1 MCVGYTL
8 IYAILYKGPG
18 TNPQRMQRDDCI
30 NFSKVVMVCVCMPKK
45 KGSRWVTPRKLFL
58 FACPFLCFSNFLH
71 RGCVSLEIEGEA
83 LLNSK
88 TNHFSCINL

>member
-45 KGSRWVTPRKLFL
+45 KKKKGLDVLPPENYFCLLVLF
-58 FACPFLCFSNFLH
+58 
-71 RGCVSLEIEGEA
+71 CVSPISYIEGVLA
-83 LLNSK
+83 LKLREK
-88 TNHFSCINL
+88 HY

>member
-30 NFSKVVMVCVCMPKK
+30 NFSKVVMVCVLVSQSSPTLCNPIDCSLPGSSVHGILQGRTQEWVVMP
-45 KGSRWVTPRKLFL
+45 RD
-58 FACPFLCFSNFLH
+58 
-71 RGCVSLEIEGEA
+71 
-83 LLNSK
+83 
-88 TNHFSCINL
+88 

>member
-45 KGSRWVTPRKLFL
+45 KKEKV
-58 FACPFLCFSNFLH
+58 
-71 RGCVSLEIEGEA
+71 
-83 LLNSK
+83 
-88 TNHFSCINL
+88 